1 MAMLTTFLPAF
12 LLSGF
17 MFSIQAMPAR
27 CSSSRTLIPARY
39 FLEVTRGIF
48 LKGVGIHVLAWPA
61 PHGPLR
67 HRGLGARHPRL
78 QEAAHVKPPRS
89 VERILEVVRKELLQ
103 LKRDPRLRRVIF
115 VAPII
120 QLTVFGYAV
129 STDVRRTPLF
139 LVDHDKSRASRD
151 LVEAMTASDY
161 FRVIGRSDRPADLV
175 SALDHGRATVGLE
188 IPPDFESD
196 LRALAGAKVQ
206 ILVDGTNSNV
216 GTVALGQAETIYQE
230 FVARETG
237 ASPASVIDLRERAW
251 YNADLESRNY
261 NVPAVVGQLVLLICL
276 SLTSLAVVRER
287 EIGTLEQLMVS
298 PLKPTEL
305 IIGKA
310 LPFSAIG
317 LVVLSLVTTVA
328 ILWFRIPFRGNFFV
342 LLLASV
348 LYILSAL
355 GIGLFVSTVSRT
367 QQEAFMTTF
376 LFFMPILLLS
386 GFMFPITSMPMPIQY
401 LTLLNPVR
409 HFLEIV
415 RAIFLKGAGLDI
427 LWPQYVALL
436 VLGLAILR
444 FAASRF
450 HKRLD

>member
-1 MAMLTTFLPAF
+1 M
-12 LLSGF
+12 
-17 MFSIQAMPAR
+17 
-27 CSSSRTLIPARY
+27 
-39 FLEVTRGIF
+39 
-48 LKGVGIHVLAWPA
+48 
-61 PHGPLR
+61 
-67 HRGLGARHPRL
+67 
-78 QEAAHVKPPRS
+78 
-89 VERILEVVRKELLQ
+89 VRKELLQ

-115 VAPII
+115 IAPII
-120 QLTVFGYAV
+120 QLTIFGYAV

-151 LVEAMTASDY
+151 LVEAMVSSDY

-175 SALDHGRATVGLE
+175 NALDHGRATVGLE
-188 IPPDFESD
+188 IPPQFETD
-196 LRALAGAKVQ
+196 LRASAGAKVQ

-216 GTVALGQAETIYQE
+216 GTVALGQAEAIYQE

-237 ASPASVIDLRERAW
+237 ASVASMIDLRERAW
-251 YNADLESRNY
+251 YNPDLESRNY

-287 EIGTLEQLMVS
+287 EIGTLEQLMVT
-298 PLKPTEL
+298 PLKPNEL

-317 LVVLSLVTTVA
+317 LIVLSLVTTVA
-328 ILWFRIPFRGNFFV
+328 ILWFRIPFRGNFLV

-348 LYILSAL
+348 LYILSGL
-355 GIGLFVSTVSRT
+355 GIGLFVSTVSKT

-386 GFMFPITSMPMPIQY
+386 GFMFPITSMPTPIQY

-415 RAIFLKGAGLDI
+415 RAIFLKGAGLDV

-436 VLGLAILR
+436 VLGLGILR
-444 FAASRF
+444 FAATRF

>member
-1 MAMLTTFLPAF
+1 MT
-12 LLSGF
+12 
-17 MFSIQAMPAR
+17 
-27 CSSSRTLIPARY
+27 
-39 FLEVTRGIF
+39 
-48 LKGVGIHVLAWPA
+48 
-61 PHGPLR
+61 
-67 HRGLGARHPRL
+67 
-78 QEAAHVKPPRS
+78 PPRS

-115 VAPII
+115 VAPVI
-120 QLTVFGYAV
+120 QLTIFGYAV
-129 STDVRRTPLF
+129 STDVRRTTLF
-139 LVDHDKSRASRD
+139 LVDHDKTHASRN
-151 LVEAMTASDY
+151 LVDAMTASDY
-161 FRVIGRSDRPADLV
+161 FRVIGRSDREADLV
-175 SALDHGRATVGLE
+175 SALDHGRATVGLT
-188 IPPDFESD
+188 IPPSFEKD
-196 LRALAGAKVQ
+196 LQARAGAKVQ

-216 GTVALGQAETIYQE
+216 GTVALGQAEQIYQA
-230 FVARETG
+230 FVARELG
-237 ASPASVIDLRERAW
+237 LPAASGIDLRERAW
-251 YNADLESRNY
+251 YNPNLESRDY
-261 NVPAVVGQLVLLICL
+261 NVPAVVGSLVLLICL

-287 EIGTLEQLMVS
+287 EIGTLEQLMVT

-305 IIGKA
+305 VIGKA
-310 LPFSAIG
+310 IPFSVIG
-317 LVVLSLVTTVA
+317 LIVLSLVTTVA

-355 GIGLFVSTVSRT
+355 GIGLFVSTVSKT

-386 GFMFPITSMPMPIQY
+386 GFMFPITSMPVPIQWI
-401 LTLLNPVR
+401 TLLNPVR

-415 RAIFLKGAGLDI
+415 RAVFLKGAGLDI

-436 VLGLAILR
+436 VLGVGILR